1 MTRHF
6 ARMRWLA
13 PTLLAVIFGLAAAA
27 CGGGGDGD
35 GGGGDLVALETG
47 ACANQAGGTVVVA
60 QVAEEAVH
68 GATVAQIIEYLAEFG
83 YSYTTRVSQMS
94 LAEAATGIGN
104 CSVHLVAA
112 PAGWSASGA
121 KDYGTLYEGT
131 DGPVNKYAVA
141 QLDELAPAFAAAY
154 TKMEIP
160 FRRVEETTEW
170 YNSDDRPWVRFKP
183 GEDKRYAPAQ
193 PWKAAVFYYWE
204 FDLTD
209 GSWKAWLGG
218 EFAPFDQIRKVT
230 QAVAREIRGTPYRGE
245 DQYEDNKG
253 VLELDDEG
261 SIILDSRTKV
271 TKAGDLA
278 LR

>member
-1 MTRHF
+1 MTRHN
-6 ARMRWLA
+6 ARLRWLA
-13 PTLLAVIFGLAAAA
+13 PALLAVLVALAAAA
-27 CGGGGDGD
+27 CGGGGEEES
-35 GGGGDLVALETG
+35 GGGLAALETG
-47 ACANQAGGTVVVA
+47 PCANQADGALVVA
-60 QVAEEAVH
+60 QVSEEAEH
-68 GATVAQIIEYLAEFG
+68 GATIAQVIEYLAEFG
-83 YSYTTRVSQMS
+83 YSHTTRVRQMS
-94 LAEAATGIGN
+94 LAEAASGIGN

-121 KDYGTLYEGT
+121 KDFGALYEGA

-141 QLDELAPAFAAAY
+141 QLDELAPSLAAAY
-154 TKMEIP
+154 GRMEIP
-160 FRRVEETTEW
+160 LKRVEETTEW
-170 YNSDDRPWVRFKP
+170 YNSDDRPWVRFTP
-183 GEDKRYAPAQ
+183 GEDERYAPAQ
-193 PWKAAVFYYWE
+193 AWKAAVYFYWE

-230 QAVAREIRGTPYRGE
+230 QAVVREIRGTPYRGE

-253 VLELDDEG
+253 NLEIDDEG

-271 TKAGDLA
+271 TEDGDLA